1 MPALR
6 MTRVEALQIT
16 GVSLVR
22 GAVNWQVRTGNWQL
36 ATVRMNCRNRAKPM
50 IKSFH
55 RLITCKSDD
64 EYKEVTEFFSSLGLT
79 HGESWEGRRSKGVK
93 LDAPEAG
100 IEIGMGEG
108 FPPADLVI
116 EADSADVVYQYAQ
129 QHGYKIVDDIADA
142 DWGARMFTLEIPRGL
157 GRLAVFSYNEDWR
170 HKKVEAEL
178 NAAGM
183 KFALVVSRFNSFIT
197 ERLLA
202 GALVALRQ
210 CRVKQGDVEIVRV
223 PGAFEIP
230 GTARALA
237 ETGKFSGIV
246 TLGCLLRGD
255 TLHYEVIANEVTRG
269 IGQAGQETGVPMG
282 FGVLTCD
289 TLEQAI
295 DRAGLKAG
303 NKGWDAAL
311 AAVEMAVLNK
321 KIRKGSRKS
330 KAKGAPVQ

>member
-1 MPALR
+1 
-6 MTRVEALQIT
+6 
-16 GVSLVR
+16 
-22 GAVNWQVRTGNWQL
+22 
-36 ATVRMNCRNRAKPM
+36 M

-55 RLITCKSDD
+55 RLVTCKSEE
-64 EYKEVTEFFSSLGLT
+64 EYREITEFFASLGIER
-79 HGESWEGRRSKGVK
+79 GESWEGRRSKGMK
-93 LDAPEAG
+93 FDAPEAG
-100 IEIGMGEG
+100 IEIGIGEG
-108 FPPADLVI
+108 FPPAELVI
-116 EADSADVVYQYAQ
+116 EADSADMVYQLAQ
-129 QHGYKIVDDIADA
+129 RHGYKVIDQIADC
-142 DWGARMFTLEIPRGL
+142 DWGARMFTLELPCGL

-170 HKKVEAEL
+170 HKKTEADL
-178 NAAGM
+178 NATGM

-197 ERLLA
+197 ERLLS

-210 CRVKQGDVEIVRV
+210 CRVEPGSMEIVRV

-230 GTARALA
+230 GTARTLA
-237 ETGKFSGIV
+237 ETGKYNGIV

-269 IGQAGQETGVPMG
+269 VGQAAQETGVPIG

-311 AAVEMAVLNK
+311 AAVEMAVLQK
-321 KIRKGSRKS
+321 KTRKGSRK

>member
-1 MPALR
+1 
-6 MTRVEALQIT
+6 
-16 GVSLVR
+16 
-22 GAVNWQVRTGNWQL
+22 
-36 ATVRMNCRNRAKPM
+36 M

-55 RLITCKSDD
+55 RLLTCKSED
-64 EYKEVTEFFSSLGLT
+64 EYKEVTEFFASLGLER
-79 HGESWEGRRSKGVK
+79 GESWNGRRSKGVK
-93 LDAPEAG
+93 FDAPEAG

-116 EADSADVVYQYAQ
+116 EADNADVVYQLAQ
-129 QHGYKIVDDIADA
+129 QRGYKVVDEIADC
-142 DWGARMFTLEIPRGL
+142 DWGARMFTLDLPLGL

-170 HKKVEAEL
+170 HKKTEADL

-197 ERLLA
+197 ERLLS
-202 GALVALRQ
+202 GALLALRQ
-210 CRVKQGDVEIVRV
+210 CRVEPGSMEIVRV

-230 GTARALA
+230 GAARTLA
-237 ETGKFSGIV
+237 ETGKYNAIV

-269 IGQAGQETGVPMG
+269 IGQAGQETGIPMG

-311 AAVEMAVLNK
+311 AAVEMAVLQK
-321 KIRKGSRKS
+321 KTRKGSRKS

>member
-1 MPALR
+1 
-6 MTRVEALQIT
+6 
-16 GVSLVR
+16 
-22 GAVNWQVRTGNWQL
+22 
-36 ATVRMNCRNRAKPM
+36 M

-55 RLITCKSDD
+55 RLITCKSED
-64 EYKEVTEFFSSLGLT
+64 EYKEVVKFFAALGLSR
-79 HGESWEGRRSKGVK
+79 GESWEGRRSKGAK
-93 LDAPEAG
+93 FDAPESG
-100 IEIGMGEG
+100 IEIGIGEG

-129 QHGYKIVDDIADA
+129 QHGYKVVDEIADC
-142 DWGARMFTLEIPRGL
+142 DWGARMFTLELPHGL
-157 GRLAVFSYNEDWR
+157 GRLAVFSYKEDWR
-170 HKKVEAEL
+170 QKKIEADL
-178 NAAGM
+178 NAKGM

-197 ERLLA
+197 ERLLS
-202 GALVALRQ
+202 GALLALRQ
-210 CRVKQGDVEIVRV
+210 CRVDQGNMEVVRA

-230 GTARALA
+230 GAARALA
-237 ETGKFSGIV
+237 ETGKYNGIV

-255 TLHYEVIANEVTRG
+255 TLHYDVIANEVTRG
-269 IGQAGQETGVPMG
+269 IGQAAQETGIPMG

-311 AAVEMAVLNK
+311 AAVEMAVLQK
-321 KIRKGSRKS
+321 KTKKSSRKS

>member
-1 MPALR
+1 
-6 MTRVEALQIT
+6 
-16 GVSLVR
+16 
-22 GAVNWQVRTGNWQL
+22 
-36 ATVRMNCRNRAKPM
+36 M

-55 RLITCKSDD
+55 RLITCKSED
-64 EYKEVTEFFSSLGLT
+64 EYKELVEYFATLGLSR
-79 HGESWEGRRSKGVK
+79 GESWDGRRSKGVK
-93 LDAPEAG
+93 FDAPEAG

-116 EADSADVVYQYAQ
+116 EADNADVVYQLAQ
-129 QHGYKIVDDIADA
+129 QRGYKVVDEIADC
-142 DWGARMFTLEIPRGL
+142 DWGARMFTLDLPRGV
-157 GRLAVFSYNEDWR
+157 GRLAVFSYIEDWR
-170 HKKVEAEL
+170 HKKTEADL

-197 ERLLA
+197 ERLLS
-202 GALVALRQ
+202 GALLALRQ
-210 CRVKQGDVEIVRV
+210 CRVEPGSMEIVRV

-230 GTARALA
+230 GAARMLA
-237 ETGKFSGIV
+237 ETGKYNAIV

-269 IGQAGQETGVPMG
+269 IGQAGQETGIPMG

-311 AAVEMAVLNK
+311 AAVEMAVLQK
-321 KIRKGSRKS
+321 KTRKGSRKS